1 MMHIAL
7 FGGSFD
13 PPHLGHFAMAL
24 LIRELFSPD
33 QILLSVSQNP
43 FKTDSSAETYHRVEM
58 TKLMARELNK
68 TGEVFEVFDW
78 ELSRPAPSF
87 TIDTI
92 RYIHGQNPTA
102 QLTLCIGEDNFN
114 LFSKWKNYEKIL
126 TYASLAVFK
135 RPSQNGQPINDS
147 FLIAPE
153 DLERKV
159 TVIDF
164 NSDFSSSEIRKN
176 LATGESVD
184 EGLLPEVLQYLRKH
198 CLYNVM
204 G

>member
-1 MMHIAL
+1 MHIAL

-43 FKTDSSAETYHRVEM
+43 FKPDSSAETYHRVQM
-58 TKLMARELNK
+58 TSIMAREMNK
-68 TGEVFEVFDW
+68 TGDVFEVFDW
-78 ELSRPAPSF
+78 ELTRPAPSF

-92 RYIHGQNPTA
+92 RFIHGQNPTA
-102 QLTLCIGEDNFN
+102 RLTLCIGEDNFN

-126 TYASLAVFK
+126 SYATLAVFK
-135 RPSQNGQPINDS
+135 RPNKIEQPIETTS
-147 FLIAPE
+147 FITPE
-153 DLERKV
+153 ELEKKV
-159 TVIDF
+159 TFIDF
-164 NSDFSSSEIRKN
+164 NSIYSSTEIRRR
-176 LATGESVD
+176 LALGEAAGD
-184 EGLLPEVLQYLRKH
+184 GLLPEVLQYLQKH
-198 CLYNVM
+198 CLYNVL